1 VPGTVH
7 EMEYEAEMEGIMGI
21 LLSVGSCE
29 LKGTDNNRKQKYVV
43 IQSISL
49 F

>member
-1 VPGTVH
+1 
-7 EMEYEAEMEGIMGI
+7 MEYEADMERIMGI

-29 LKGTDNNRKQKYVV
+29 LKGTENNRKQKYMV
-43 IQSISL
+43 IQNISL